1 LLPTLK
7 PVPCTR
13 CCALTRVAAQAF
25 IKTVNYNHIMP
36 TRYALDLDLKSA
48 VTSDAT
54 ETTTKRVAA
63 GKEAKKLLEERYKTG
78 KNRCVCVAGRGSA
91 LLCAPRLAL
100 ARSELTRWPVLSCLA
115 QLVLPS
121 LAILEGG

>member
-1 LLPTLK
+1 MPYTHF
-7 PVPCTR
+7 
-13 CCALTRVAAQAF
+13 CALTRVAAQAF

-48 VTSDAT
+48 VTSVAT

-78 KNRCVCVAGRGSA
+78 KNR
-91 LLCAPRLAL
+91 
-100 ARSELTRWPVLSCLA
+100 
-115 QLVLPS
+115 
-121 LAILEGG
+121 